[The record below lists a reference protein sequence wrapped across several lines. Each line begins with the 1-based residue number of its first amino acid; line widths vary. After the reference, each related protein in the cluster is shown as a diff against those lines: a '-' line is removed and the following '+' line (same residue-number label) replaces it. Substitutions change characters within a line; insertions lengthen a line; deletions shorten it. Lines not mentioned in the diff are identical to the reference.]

1 MKSLR
6 IRGRGFTLIEL
17 VVVIAIIAVLAAIV
31 MPAVATQIKNARDS
45 RRMADIKELSGAF
58 VKFAT
63 QNGFA
68 PGDGIDPSCNE
79 CYNGKTS
86 PSSNL
91 NSQLAGFFSGGI
103 PMDPLGN
110 TSKFFYYYD
119 ARHCNIDSCGGP
131 PNQATVH
138 AMTMEKPERSNRN
151 KFNGICGGEGGLPV
165 SGSCGGAN
173 FPGYVL
179 VPWNE

>member
-1 MKSLR
+1 MRR
-6 IRGRGFTLIEL
+6 IDGRGGFTLIEL
-17 VVVIAIIAVLAAIV
+17 VVVIAIIAVLAAV
-31 MPAVATQIKNARDS
+31 VTPAVVSQIKNARDS
-45 RRMADIKELSGAF
+45 RRMADIKELNGAF
-58 VKFAT
+58 VKFGT

-79 CYNGKTS
+79 CYNGKIS
-86 PSSNL
+86 SSSNL
-91 NSQLAGFFSGGI
+91 NSQLSGFFSGGM
-103 PMDPLGN
+103 PVDPLGN

-119 ARHCNIDSCGGP
+119 ARHCNIDNCGGSP
-131 PNQATVH
+131 IQATVH
-138 AMTMEKPERSNRN
+138 AMTMEFPNNSNSN
-151 KFNGICGGEGGLPV
+151 KFTGICGGEGGLPL